1 MIRIVVMSSD
11 EHIFI
16 SEPNTMANKDL
27 QELFK
32 DSVSEDLSTD
42 TVHIIDDYIYYLDS
56 DNNAM
61 CIHGFDNKKL
71 DDEQKSKLGTL
82 CKRFL
87 DEKLPKVIDESKN
100 KGVDSEEVCRSFMI
114 SSLEAILEKTGFPQ
128 FEGSGI
134 GENSLNYVKNRLIS
148 GCISI
153 IGLLIMLVIGC
164 SMLGK

>member
-1 MIRIVVMSSD
+1 M
-11 EHIFI
+11 
-16 SEPNTMANKDL
+16 L
-27 QELFK
+27 
-32 DSVSEDLSTD
+32 
-42 TVHIIDDYIYYLDS
+42 
-56 DNNAM
+56 
-61 CIHGFDNKKL
+61 
-71 DDEQKSKLGTL
+71 
-82 CKRFL
+82 RFL

-100 KGVDSEEVCRSFMI
+100 KGVESEEVCRSFMI